1 MDNPIL
7 AKLKQEFYES
17 VKRREAMG
25 LPPAE
30 PEEPEAD
37 DSDADDEDG
46 DAGYEAEPRRHR
58 QHGDDQHADEDLHQT
73 GSHVLLLSLMFLFF
87 VFL

>member
-25 LPPAE
+25 LPPVETEEHEAE
-30 PEEPEAD
+30 
-37 DSDADDEDG
+37 DSAADDEDG
-46 DAGYEAEPRRHR
+46 DAGYQAEPRRHR
-58 QHGDDQHADEDLHQT
+58 QPRREREFGPRSGEATRTASREPRKAP
-73 GSHVLLLSLMFLFF
+73 GP
-87 VFL
+87 

>member
-30 PEEPEAD
+30 PEEPEEP
-37 DSDADDEDG
+37 DEGEG
-46 DAGYEAEPRRHR
+46 DVIII
-58 QHGDDQHADEDLHQT
+58 D
-73 GSHVLLLSLMFLFF
+73 
-87 VFL
+87 

>member
-46 DAGYEAEPRRHR
+46 DAG
-58 QHGDDQHADEDLHQT
+58 
-73 GSHVLLLSLMFLFF
+73 
-87 VFL
+87 